1 MADESTND
9 LSGKLILQG
18 MSSMGAQISEIR
30 EAQVRASEHT
40 HEMGLQLARI
50 AATVEI
56 IGGVSIRQT
65 ALERRFD
72 DLNTRFSIL
81 ESEVENGDFG
91 HRITVVERNWIKVSG
106 GLIVLSILLGIASH
120 IWGHVL

>member
-1 MADESTND
+1 MANESTND
-9 LSGKLILQG
+9 LSGQLILQG
-18 MSSMGAQISEIR
+18 MSGMSAQIIEIR

-56 IGGVSIRQT
+56 IGGVALRQT

-72 DLNTRFSIL
+72 DLNTRCAL
-81 ESEVENGDFG
+81 MESEIENGDFG
-91 HRITVVERNWIKVSG
+91 KRLTVLERNWVKVSG

-120 IWGHVL
+120 IWGHAL